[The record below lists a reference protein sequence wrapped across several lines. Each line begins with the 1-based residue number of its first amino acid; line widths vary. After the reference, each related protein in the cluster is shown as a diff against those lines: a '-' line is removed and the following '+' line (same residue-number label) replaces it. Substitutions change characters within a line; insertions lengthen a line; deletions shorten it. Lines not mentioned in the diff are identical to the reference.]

1 MSNGSTVSS
10 EATYLSFLDDL
21 TALGEVAGRV
31 RDRLTLLAPSQRGSY
46 LRLVQ
51 ETAQG
56 MRESQEGKGKT
67 FATAQDA
74 IEDLERLTQTYAGK
88 TAAKV

>member
-21 TALGEVAGRV
+21 TALREVIGRV
-31 RDRLTLLAPSQRGSY
+31 RDRLALLAPSRQGSY
-46 LRLVQ
+46 LHLVQ
-51 ETAQG
+51 ETAEA

-67 FATAQDA
+67 FSTAEEA
-74 IEDLERLTQTYAGK
+74 VEDLERLTHAYAGK
-88 TAAKV
+88 KAAQI